1 MAEAL
6 KPLSNT
12 TVASTVGFP
21 LESKS
26 SLLNTPLIFIFFVIL
41 SFYVIISKVVVLK
54 FMLVYA
60 ISVNIIT
67 FLLYGA
73 DKYKAVHRRWR
84 IPEAVLMWAAVLGG
98 SVGALAAMYAFRHKT
113 RHKKFTIGVPLILIL
128 ETALLTLYY
137 GYYY

>member
-1 MAEAL
+1 M
-6 KPLSNT
+6 
-12 TVASTVGFP
+12 
-21 LESKS
+21 
-26 SLLNTPLIFIFFVIL
+26 
-41 SFYVIISKVVVLK
+41 K
-54 FMLVYA
+54 FMLVYT

>member
-1 MAEAL
+1 M
-6 KPLSNT
+6 
-12 TVASTVGFP
+12 
-21 LESKS
+21 
-26 SLLNTPLIFIFFVIL
+26 
-41 SFYVIISKVVVLK
+41 K